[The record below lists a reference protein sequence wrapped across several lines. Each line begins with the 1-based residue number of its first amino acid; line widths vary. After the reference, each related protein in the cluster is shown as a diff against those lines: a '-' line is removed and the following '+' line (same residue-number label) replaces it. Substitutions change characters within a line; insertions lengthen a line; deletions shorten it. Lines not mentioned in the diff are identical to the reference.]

1 MSSTR
6 PKRRPAP
13 SAKALDLA
21 RDEVTR
27 REVAR
32 AAGRVGFAALG
43 QQHARDLEAGG
54 GEEQAAGRGDDDVQ
68 VVAAPAA
75 KQARVRKST
84 KWPPTYDFA
93 LARAGLQ
100 NEVWIVNGSR
110 RSVGERWDTCWETL
124 NQEPLV
130 RMFKDKASKNC
141 KSRYDKIVDDQ
152 SKSDGKAL
160 RDSGAGTAESGSEDD
175 VEKNTKVQLDKVLTA
190 IVDAKAAARQ
200 DSEETKQKKADQ
212 AASHSA
218 MGMWAI
224 NQGNA
229 RCGPGAKATSFE
241 EAVAANNI
249 ALGSRSGAAAGGRAS
264 GRVSPASS
272 IGGVRPASEA
282 SAGGAA
288 SGRSSPTMST
298 GGLDDDLSPA
308 GSGPSRKVPPL
319 GELVKHMGS
328 LSIPT
333 LAQSA
338 GVTTEEADYFLN
350 TGFTVEVQPERA
362 VAMTTVL
369 LDKRLSLQRDGDSVQ
384 DYMDGLGEEDMQLP
398 GFDRFDESVMVKLLE
413 LYGVEMMD
421 FRSLPESN

>member
-6 PKRRPAP
+6 PKRKTTP

-21 RDEVTR
+21 RDEVGK
-27 REVAR
+27 REAAR
-32 AAGRVGFAALG
+32 AAGQLGFAALG

-54 GEEQAAGRGDDDVQ
+54 GEEQAAGGGGDDVQ
-68 VVAAPAA
+68 VVAPAA
-75 KQARVRKST
+75 EQARARKST
-84 KWPPTYDFA
+84 KWPPTYDLA

-100 NEVWIVNGSR
+100 NEVWKVNGSG
-110 RSVGERWDTCWETL
+110 RSVGERWDTCWKTL

-130 RMFKDKASKNC
+130 RMFEDKTSKNC

-160 RDSGAGTAESGSEDD
+160 PDSGAGTAESGSEGE

-190 IVDAKAAARQ
+190 RVDAKAAARQ
-200 DSEETKQKKADQ
+200 DSEETKQKKADE

-224 NQGNA
+224 NA
-229 RCGPGAKATSFE
+229 RCGPGAKATSFQ
-241 EAVAANNI
+241 EAVAADNI

-272 IGGVRPASEA
+272 IGGARPASEA

-288 SGRSSPTMST
+288 SGRSSLTMST

-319 GELVKHMGS
+319 GELVELMGS

-350 TGFTVEVQPERA
+350 TGFTADEVQPERA
-362 VAMTTVL
+362 VAMVTVL
-369 LDKRLSLQRDGDSVQ
+369 LDNRLVSSATETASRTTWMILVNRICSCP
-384 DYMDGLGEEDMQLP
+384 GLIGLT
-398 GFDRFDESVMVKLLE
+398 S
-413 LYGVEMMD
+413 
-421 FRSLPESN
+421 RSCLNCSSSTAWK